1 MTTSGEPF
9 PSTGDREVDAV
20 LEALATQS
28 ARFQEAGQRLS
39 ETRGR
44 GEAEEGRVVVEVLP
58 SGSLAALRIDP
69 RAMRLGS
76 EALAEAILRAAR
88 EAEGD
93 AAERAESLMRPFLDE
108 AEPFGRELLETLPGG
123 LQPDHSRPA
132 ERHERP
138 GR

>member
-1 MTTSGEPF
+1 M
-9 PSTGDREVDAV
+9 

-28 ARFQEAGQRLS
+28 ARFQEAGQRLA

-108 AEPFGRELLETLPGG
+108 AESFGRGLL
-123 LQPDHSRPA
+123 
-132 ERHERP
+132 
-138 GR
+138 